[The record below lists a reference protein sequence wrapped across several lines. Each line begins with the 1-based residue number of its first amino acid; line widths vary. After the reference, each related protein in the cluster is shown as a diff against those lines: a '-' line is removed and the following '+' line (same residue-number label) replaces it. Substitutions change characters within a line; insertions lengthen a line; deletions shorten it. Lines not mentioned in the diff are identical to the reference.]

1 MTEPSLLKV
10 LKSSV
15 KLIGLFCL
23 LLLVSSCQKAE
34 NPDDVTI
41 LFWTALAEDDLAT
54 AQSYSTEGSE
64 QFFNTKK
71 VLNASCQIGKV
82 NYENNGNATVETY
95 IRLQSSAAS
104 SFFNTYLV
112 KDSNN
117 QWKVD
122 YSHTLNNISEQ
133 PFRNVLDSIQETGS
147 ELKSNSGIF
156 ISELGRSIVTVFK
169 NLKDRLLE

>member
-1 MTEPSLLKV
+1 MTKHTGLV
-10 LKSSV
+10 LSKSSV

-23 LLLVSSCQKAE
+23 LLLVFSCHRAE

-54 AQSYSTEGSE
+54 AENYSTLGSE

-71 VLNASCQIGKV
+71 VRNASLQLGKI
-82 NYENNGNATVETY
+82 NYAEDGTATVETH
-95 IRLQSSAAS
+95 IRLQSAAAS
-104 SFFNTYLV
+104 SIFNTFLV
-112 KDSNN
+112 RNSDN

-122 YSHTLNNISEQ
+122 YPRTLNNIYE
-133 PFRNVLDSIQETGS
+133 PEFKNVVDSLKETGS
-147 ELKSNSGIF
+147 ELKTNSWIF
-156 ISELGRSIVTVFK
+156 IKELGHSIVSVFK